1 MTRAVSNA
9 KKNERQR
16 KRQRQKRQRQ
26 RRQSKRQ
33 AETSAWQLR
42 RFSNSIHY
50 AASAGCKAVRHVFH
64 LKRLP
69 IWVCQAA
76 EVTRAALA
84 EKLAYRRRGDAK
96 SPLGVLEAIRPNIE
110 AELERLAHA
119 KAVQDEVSLFSGYKV
134 GDAVQHKF
142 VSGLIGTVIGFT
154 SDRMVR
160 VKWENCEQ
168 EGQCSQIGSAG
179 LVRFQHVYPVT
190 LHATREGP
198 DQFRI
203 ACTNMAG
210 ENIATLDLHPRQE
223 VADLFLQLQKL
234 TPTRSPGMPMRT
246 WQPLLPDGTRV
257 CESEAGRSIADIL
270 PDI

>member
-1 MTRAVSNA
+1 L
-9 KKNERQR
+9 Q
-16 KRQRQKRQRQ
+16 
-26 RRQSKRQ
+26 
-33 AETSAWQLR
+33 
-42 RFSNSIHY
+42 RFSNPMHY

-69 IWVCQAA
+69 TWVCQAA

-84 EKLAYRRRGDAK
+84 EKLASRRRGDENC
-96 SPLGVLEAIRPNIE
+96 PQGVLEAIRPNIE

-119 KAVQDEVSLFSGYKV
+119 KAVQDEVSLLSGYKV
-134 GDAVQHKF
+134 GDAVQHNF

-160 VKWENCEQ
+160 VKWETCEQ

-179 LVRFQHVYPVT
+179 LVLFQHLYPVT
-190 LHATREGP
+190 LHITREGP
-198 DQFRI
+198 HKCRI

-210 ENIATLDLHPRQE
+210 ENIATLDLHPHQE
-223 VADLFLQLQKL
+223 VADLFAQLQKL

-257 CESEAGRSIADIL
+257 CESEAGRSIADVLRNI
-270 PDI
+270 